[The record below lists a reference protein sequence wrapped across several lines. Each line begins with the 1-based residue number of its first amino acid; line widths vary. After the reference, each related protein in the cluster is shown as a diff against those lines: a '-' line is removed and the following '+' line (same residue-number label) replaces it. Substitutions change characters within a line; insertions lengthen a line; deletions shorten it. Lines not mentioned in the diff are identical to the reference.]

1 MDIVK
6 RERIKQRRLE
16 NGDTVS
22 VPGEYFDDMDVEFY
36 YGTVELASSL
46 DKKVHVKWDI
56 DGTFTHVNVE
66 DEILDKNTPKQGR
79 ESSQIDNN
87 VETDFSRNEIEIS
100 SGATSQHNKSNI
112 SENSTEQKAGKSKFQ
127 LRLKA
132 PSPTTN
138 SSSDSDNDFDD
149 KTREIE

>member
-1 MDIVK
+1 M
-6 RERIKQRRLE
+6 
-16 NGDTVS
+16 
-22 VPGEYFDDMDVEFY
+22 
-36 YGTVELASSL
+36 ELASSL
-46 DKKVHVKWDI
+46 DKKAHVKWHI

-66 DEILDKNTPKQGR
+66 DLTILDKNTPKQGR

-87 VETDFSRNEIEIS
+87 VETDFSRNEIETS

-132 PSPTTN
+132 PSPTTD
-138 SSSDSDNDFDD
+138 SSSDSENDFDD